1 MVVHMIDV
9 QYFKGAKIKTMS
21 VMHDLRAK
29 YEKTLEYAADVI
41 RYNTDDKGNFQFY
54 PIRARLSDLQ
64 VMALAIA
71 AVHVLTVR
79 TGCSANCASITEAVF
94 PNSSTE
100 HDSIAGF
107 VNCRYAS

>member
-1 MVVHMIDV
+1 MIANVIDI
-9 QYFKGAKIKTMS
+9 QCFKGKKIKTKS
-21 VMHDLRAK
+21 AMHDLRAM

-71 AVHVLTVR
+71 AVPVLTVR

-94 PNSSTE
+94 PNTSTE